1 MKALHLTRAMLVA
14 LVTAVALTGCKGS
27 KSKPKPQPGGE
38 LGNVPGIGQGSD
50 VGMGSSRSLGE
61 LDMANA
67 QRGMFA
73 PVLFAF
79 DSAKISSNEAAKLP
93 AVAQY
98 VKANP
103 SKTLVIEGNCDER
116 GTPEYNRALGE
127 RRAQAAREELVKL
140 GVPASRT
147 TTVSFGKDKP
157 ADPGHDD
164 AAWAKDRRCEFV
176 IAGP

>member
-1 MKALHLTRAMLVA
+1 M
-14 LVTAVALTGCKGS
+14 
-27 KSKPKPQPGGE
+27 
-38 LGNVPGIGQGSD
+38 GQGSD
-50 VGMGSSRSLGE
+50 VGMGSTRQVGE

-79 DSAKISSNEAAKLP
+79 DSAKISSKEATKLP

-98 VKANP
+98 MKANP
-103 SKTLVIEGNCDER
+103 DKTLVIEGHCDER
-116 GTPEYNRALGE
+116 GTAEYNRALGE